1 MCNPLVELQ
10 VLIFQMFFRLYFTL
24 QKKTLT
30 VSVSPCSV
38 TIEWSLSA
46 RALKDKPPKNPH
58 LSSRKSM
65 PEMWWKG
72 LGMET
77 IIHTYT
83 GKAVDTYS
91 GPAYEASSLYIVSL
105 RSTEQDT
112 QVTVYLQEGPRPSGA
127 FPELPSDSQV
137 HILGVGL
144 TSVTVSWAPSPSI
157 IRTSLHSKKVP
168 YGYCVLVNLN
178 HNYRNLCAAHEEIRK
193 ELESDKK
200 REKKDK
206 QGKDLVL
213 PILNAWRW
221 QHWDTLEDRDSSAV
235 ARSDSF
241 KGCVCRE
248 AESVCTISGLL
259 PDTRYYVDVFLIDRI
274 NGTNVAYTGTLA
286 HTHEEAWQA
295 VTPLQEGQM
304 QRVSVR
310 AGSKNSRHF
319 RFRPRGWHR
328 NGILTLQCCNAR
340 HKAKVDV
347 FSRGKRLFS
356 KEVDNQ
362 LAQIWLEGGP
372 SYLIRLQALGGNPKR
387 KLDLETSRVFL
398 KLQVSSAYHCR
409 APPILPPTLHLKSF
423 NKLRSCSSVTL
434 AWMGTEERSLYCLY
448 QRRITD
454 QNKENSTD
462 HCLGPES
469 RPATEQVLCKY
480 FQDLDPRRAVTT
492 AVIRGLDPGVLY
504 VFDVYLMR
512 RWGLPVKYH
521 SKTVRTRKEC

>member
-1 MCNPLVELQ
+1 
-10 VLIFQMFFRLYFTL
+10 YFTL

-178 HNYRNLCAAHEEIRK
+178 HNYRNLCAAREEIRK
-193 ELESDKK
+193 ALESDKK

-235 ARSDSF
+235 A
-241 KGCVCRE
+241 
-248 AESVCTISGLL
+248 
-259 PDTRYYVDVFLIDRI
+259 
-274 NGTNVAYTGTLA
+274 
-286 HTHEEAWQA
+286 
-295 VTPLQEGQM
+295 
-304 QRVSVR
+304 
-310 AGSKNSRHF
+310 
-319 RFRPRGWHR
+319 
-328 NGILTLQCCNAR
+328 
-340 HKAKVDV
+340 
-347 FSRGKRLFS
+347 
-356 KEVDNQ
+356 
-362 LAQIWLEGGP
+362 
-372 SYLIRLQALGGNPKR
+372 
-387 KLDLETSRVFL
+387 
-398 KLQVSSAYHCR
+398 R

-492 AVIRGLDPGVLY
+492 AVIRGLDP
-504 VFDVYLMR
+504 
-512 RWGLPVKYH
+512 
-521 SKTVRTRKEC
+521 